1 MPTRATTAMMARVNR
16 MVARGRWSRR
26 AACAREAMR
35 GSCEEAL
42 SLGRSGR
49 CTMKNHTMATSK
61 ATNATLLTRVAAE
74 ASRALPA
81 SFAPSNASSVATS
94 TQAASS
100 TTAMRRPI
108 LRTPPAPESPAAD
121 PSALS
126 ASSTAAAPP
135 ATRNSHF
142 PFQNMNAASA
152 NATSAAVAAAKAAI
166 VVPSIRNLAV
176 LYRILGCLRLDY
188 SAPAD
193 GEGSAADGFSGDCG
207 HGRMRESSKV
217 PDGLP
222 VRAALDTGESGSAM
236 GYGAILVAYDGS
248 APSNRALADALEL
261 VECGLGSRVVVLS
274 VSDPLKMEDPAFVAA
289 ARAAGVLLSLG
300 GDEKASL
307 EALEEQVADRI
318 AGHGGAVDLRVAF
331 GKPQEA
337 IVREAAQEPCGL
349 IVMGSRGLGAIK
361 GMLGSVSSAV
371 LHASPVPVLITK

>member
-1 MPTRATTAMMARVNR
+1 
-16 MVARGRWSRR
+16 
-26 AACAREAMR
+26 
-35 GSCEEAL
+35 
-42 SLGRSGR
+42 
-49 CTMKNHTMATSK
+49 
-61 ATNATLLTRVAAE
+61 
-74 ASRALPA
+74 
-81 SFAPSNASSVATS
+81 
-94 TQAASS
+94 
-100 TTAMRRPI
+100 
-108 LRTPPAPESPAAD
+108 
-121 PSALS
+121 
-126 ASSTAAAPP
+126 
-135 ATRNSHF
+135 
-142 PFQNMNAASA
+142 
-152 NATSAAVAAAKAAI
+152 
-166 VVPSIRNLAV
+166 
-176 LYRILGCLRLDY
+176 
-188 SAPAD
+188 
-193 GEGSAADGFSGDCG
+193 
-207 HGRMRESSKV
+207 
-217 PDGLP
+217 
-222 VRAALDTGESGSAM
+222 M

>member
-1 MPTRATTAMMARVNR
+1 
-16 MVARGRWSRR
+16 
-26 AACAREAMR
+26 
-35 GSCEEAL
+35 
-42 SLGRSGR
+42 
-49 CTMKNHTMATSK
+49 
-61 ATNATLLTRVAAE
+61 
-74 ASRALPA
+74 
-81 SFAPSNASSVATS
+81 
-94 TQAASS
+94 
-100 TTAMRRPI
+100 
-108 LRTPPAPESPAAD
+108 
-121 PSALS
+121 
-126 ASSTAAAPP
+126 
-135 ATRNSHF
+135 
-142 PFQNMNAASA
+142 
-152 NATSAAVAAAKAAI
+152 
-166 VVPSIRNLAV
+166 
-176 LYRILGCLRLDY
+176 
-188 SAPAD
+188 
-193 GEGSAADGFSGDCG
+193 
-207 HGRMRESSKV
+207 MRETSKV

-307 EALEEQVADRI
+307 DALEEQGADRI